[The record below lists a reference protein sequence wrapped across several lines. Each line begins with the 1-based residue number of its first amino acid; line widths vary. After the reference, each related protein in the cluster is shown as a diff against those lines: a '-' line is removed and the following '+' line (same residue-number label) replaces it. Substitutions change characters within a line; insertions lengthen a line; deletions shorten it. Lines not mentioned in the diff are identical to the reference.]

1 MGMLVEGEWLA
12 DDERY
17 RRSNDGAFVRPA
29 SAFRGFVTADGSSG
43 FPAENRR
50 YHLYAALSCPWAHRA
65 LIMRAMKG
73 LEECI
78 PASIVAPWTH
88 GEGWSFADCPGATGD
103 RANGCAYLHEIYCR
117 ADPRYTGRVTVPVLW
132 DTHTSTV
139 VSNDSGDI
147 MRMLNSEFDRWAIR
161 QMPDFYR
168 EDLRSEINLLN
179 ERLYR
184 DVNHGVY
191 RAGFAAS
198 QATYGEAVAQ
208 VFGALDELE
217 ELLRTRRYLCGSRIT
232 ESDWRLFTT
241 LIRFDAVYYVHFK
254 CNMRR
259 IADYPN
265 LMEFTRELYQ
275 WPGIAGTVNF
285 DHIKQHY
292 YTSHVRLNPGGI
304 IPLGPEQDFSVPH
317 RRGIASSWLAA
328 AE

>member
-1 MGMLVEGEWLA
+1 MLVDGEWLA

-29 SAFRGFVTADGSSG
+29 SAFRGFVTADRSSG
-43 FPAENRR
+43 FPAEDRR
-50 YHLYAALSCPWAHRA
+50 YHLYAAFSYPWAHRA

-78 PASIVAPWTH
+78 PVSIVAPWTH
-88 GEGWSFADCPGATGD
+88 GEGWSFADYPSATGD

-117 ADPRYTGRVTVPVLW
+117 ADPRYTGRV
-132 DTHTSTV
+132 
-139 VSNDSGDI
+139 N
-147 MRMLNSEFDRWAIR
+147 
-161 QMPDFYR
+161 FYR

-292 YTSHVRLNPGGI
+292 YTSHVRLNPGRI

-317 RRGIASSWLAA
+317 RRGIASSWLTSAK
-328 AE
+328 